1 MPVGPHLP
9 PASLDAPVSGAG
21 AVTGLVLL
29 EWSAGWIAA
38 AAWTQSWS
46 VVRRGHFRIIGWG
59 VIALTGL
66 VMALFGSE
74 ESGSAEAGRAGVI
87 VFGVLALLYLL
98 VQYSRTDVP
107 GVVVGVGAGLVGVV
121 ALALSAGDI
130 AGWPQA
136 LAAVEL
142 VAGAALLGAV
152 TNGMLLGH
160 WYLNQPGLKPW
171 ALARLT
177 QLALAATIV
186 TGVLGFIA
194 AGRLIN
200 ASTEGSVLGLPG
212 FGESFGAIFFGVWVL
227 LLGFTGAVVWMA
239 KRCISIRS
247 IQSATGLYYVAIL
260 TAGVSE
266 FVVRYLMVNAT

>member
-1 MPVGPHLP
+1 MN
-9 PASLDAPVSGAG
+9 GAG
-21 AVTGLVLL
+21 AVAGVVLL

-46 VVRRGHFRIIGWG
+46 VVRRGHFRIIAWG
-59 VIALTGL
+59 VIALTAL
-66 VMALFGSE
+66 VIAFLRST
-74 ESGSAEAGRAGVI
+74 EAAAVGTIRTSVL
-87 VFGVLALLYLL
+87 VFAVTTLLYLL

-107 GVVVGVGAGLVGVV
+107 GMVVGAGAALAGGV
-121 ALALSAGDI
+121 ALTLTAGEI
-130 AGWPQA
+130 GGWPQA
-136 LAAVEL
+136 LASIEL
-142 VAGAALLGAV
+142 LAGAALLGAV

-177 QLALAATIV
+177 QLAIAATV
-186 TGVLGFIA
+186 ATALLGFVA
-194 AGRLIN
+194 ARRLID
-200 ASTEGSVLGLPG
+200 ASTAGSVLGLPG

-239 KRCISIRS
+239 KRCINIRS
-247 IQSATGLYYVAIL
+247 IQSATGLYYVALL

-266 FVVRYLMVNAT
+266 FIVRYLMVNAT